1 MQVREILAQ
10 KGADVV
16 SVSPD
21 ATVLDAVDV
30 LVEHDIG
37 SVLVVD
43 ADQVLG
49 ILTERDILRL
59 TAEGPGALPST
70 RVREAMTPEDDLLV
84 GSPGDDIHYCMNV
97 MTENRVRH
105 LPVMEAGDLRG
116 IVSIG
121 DVVNACRRDAEHE
134 NRYLKD
140 YIRGE
145 VR

>member
-1 MQVREILAQ
+1 MQVREILAR
-10 KGADVV
+10 KGSDVV
-16 SVSPD
+16 SVSPG
-21 ATVLDAVDV
+21 DAVSDAVQV
-30 LVEHDIG
+30 LVDHDIG
-37 SVLVVD
+37 SVLVRD
-43 ADQVLG
+43 EDRVLG
-49 ILTERDILRL
+49 ILTERDVLRL
-59 TAEGPGALPST
+59 AAGGPQALAGTP
-70 RVREAMTPEDDLLV
+70 VEEAMTAEEELLV
-84 GSPGDDIHYCMNV
+84 GSPDDDIHYCMNV

-105 LPVMEAGDLRG
+105 LPVMEGADLRG

>member
-1 MQVREILAQ
+1 MKVREILAD
-10 KGADVV
+10 KGTDVV
-16 SVSPD
+16 SVPPG
-21 ATVLDAVDV
+21 ATVLDAVEV

-37 SVLVVD
+37 SVLVLEERRVR
-43 ADQVLG
+43 G
-49 ILTERDILRL
+49 ILTERDVLRL
-59 TAEGPGALPST
+59 AARGPQTLAATAVAD
-70 RVREAMTPEDDLLV
+70 AMTPEDDLLV
-84 GSPGDDIHYCMNV
+84 GSPDDDIHYCMNV

-105 LPVMEAGDLRG
+105 LPITASGDLRG

>member
-1 MQVREILAQ
+1 MQVREILAR
-10 KGADVV
+10 KGTDVV
-16 SVSPD
+16 DVPPD
-21 ATVLDAVDV
+21 ATVADAVHV

-37 SVLVVD
+37 SVLVTD
-43 ADQVLG
+43 AGRVLG
-49 ILTERDILRL
+49 ILTERDVLRL
-59 TAEGPGALPST
+59 ADGGPDALSHT
-70 RVREAMTPEDDLLV
+70 RVTEAMTPEDDLLV
-84 GSPGDDIHYCMNV
+84 GSPDHDTHYCMNV

-105 LPVMEAGDLRG
+105 LPVMEDGELRG

-145 VR
+145 IR